1 MNNSNT
7 LKLGQTRNNFRT
19 PHPIVDIK
27 SLQAWEVALRDV
39 REYGIC
45 GLDLTTTGSDPLTS
59 RIRLVFIAIPDG
71 RVYVADVFDLGETV
85 MADLAALMEDEKVEK
100 VMHDAKQDLSFIRVA
115 VQRRLKFK
123 NIFDIM
129 LASKICWSG
138 YYFLS
143 PSNSPKNPWKKR
155 KPEHSLEALVERHLG
170 VVMKKSDK
178 ADDWSTEK
186 LPEDQV
192 IYASNCVQVLL
203 PLHAI
208 LRELLAKNELEKVAG
223 LEFSALSPI
232 AEMEISGMYLDADS
246 ARALISEKEAQ
257 IIKAFGDMQAEARK
271 RGFVPVQHEG
281 KSAHGFLNPNLQ
293 EDIKA
298 YFLHEG
304 FCITSTKAA
313 VLQELASRGSVLR
326 AVCSVI
332 GGYLTQ
338 VNYLYD
344 WLEHIHPSDG
354 RIHSQYFQLQ
364 GSTGRLSCRRPNAQ
378 QVPKKGDD
386 GLALRRLFQAPP
398 GKKLVNADFSTIEM
412 RIVAYLSGDQT
423 MIEAFR
429 EGQDLHR
436 LTASKISGLPL
447 EQISKEQRNAAK
459 VVNFLLIYGGSAETL
474 QWHAL
479 SDYGIIMSLE
489 EACQARDKYFEAYSG
504 VKEWQERQIR
514 EMSFTHKHHFHNC
527 VQGFFDLPLT
537 CTFTALGRRRV
548 WPRFGTGIKAS
559 KFQLF
564 NTPCQGTGADLI
576 KMVMCEL
583 YDCLACEDVR
593 IVASVHDEILLE
605 VPEDKAEAYAEMLR
619 EIMNR
624 IGSEL
629 LHPVPVTS
637 EAKILSSWGD

>member
-1 MNNSNT
+1 MVPVRSN
-7 LKLGQTRNNFRT
+7 KVE
-19 PHPIVDIK
+19 IE
-27 SLQAWEVALRDV
+27 SLQEWKVALSEV
-39 REYGIC
+39 GEYKIC
-45 GLDLTTTGSDPLTS
+45 GLDLRTTGPDPLTS
-59 RIRLVFIAIPDG
+59 RIRLVNIAFSDG
-71 RVYVADVFDLGETV
+71 RVYVADVFDLGESV
-85 MADLAALMEDEKVEK
+85 IADLAELVEDEQVEK

-115 VQRRLKFK
+115 ALRRLKFK

-138 YYFLS
+138 YYYLS
-143 PSNSPKNPWKKR
+143 PSNSPKNPWKKK
-155 KPEHSLEALVERHLG
+155 KPEHSLEALAERHLG
-170 VVMKKSDK
+170 VVMKRSDK
-178 ADDWSTEK
+178 ADDWSGES
-186 LPEDQV
+186 LPDDQV
-192 IYASNCVQVLL
+192 IYASNCVQLLL
-203 PLHAI
+203 PLHEVF
-208 LRELLAKNELEKVAG
+208 RELLAKNELEKVAG

-232 AEMEISGMYLDADS
+232 AEMEISGMYLDAGS

-257 IIKAFGDMQAEARK
+257 IIKAFGEMQSEARR
-271 RGFVPVQHEG
+271 RGFTPARHEG
-281 KSAHGFLNPNLQ
+281 KSTRGFLDPNLR

-298 YFLHEG
+298 YFQHEG

-313 VLQELASRGSVLR
+313 VLQELATRGSVFAGSLLQYR
-326 AVCSVI
+326 RLSHQLA
-332 GGYLTQ
+332 
-338 VNYLYD
+338 YLYD
-344 WLEHIHPSDG
+344 WLEHIHPADG

-364 GSTGRLSCRRPNAQ
+364 GSTGRLSSRRPNAQ
-378 QVPKKGDD
+378 QVPKKGED

-398 GKKLVNADFSTIEM
+398 GKKLVSADFSTIEM
-412 RIVAYLSGDQT
+412 RIMAHLSGDQT

-436 LTASKISGLPL
+436 LTASRISGLPL

-474 QWHAL
+474 QWRAQ
-479 SDYGIIMSLE
+479 SDYGVIMPLE
-489 EACQARDKYFEAYSG
+489 EAYQARERFFETYSG

-514 EMSFTHKHHFHNC
+514 EMSFTHEHHFHNC
-527 VQGFFDLPLT
+527 VQGFFSLPLT

-548 WPRFGTGIKAS
+548 WPRFGSGMTAS

-576 KMVMCEL
+576 KLVMCEL
-583 YDCLACEDVR
+583 YDRLTSEDAK

-605 VPEDKAEAYAEMLR
+605 VPEDEAEDYAEMLC

-624 IGSEL
+624 VGSQL